1 MMAPFMLSSYTK
13 YVTTHREEENL
24 YASRDKQELTDSA
37 RWWWAKRQSHGK
49 YVSIMCT
56 ETRLTLKWFTPRRT
70 VTPFW
75 STKGH
80 TRRKWYYWAIHASE
94 IRKRS
99 WNDDTKKRLEEGN
112 DDRHFQFLTHK
123 NLNLTEKRT

>member
-1 MMAPFMLSSYTK
+1 MMAPFMLSSFTK
-13 YVTTHREEENL
+13 YVTTHWEEENL

-37 RWWWAKRQSHGK
+37 RWWWAKWQSHGK

-56 ETRLTLKWFTPRRT
+56 ETRLTLKWFTLRRT

-75 STKGH
+75 STKGQ
-80 TRRKWYYWAIHASE
+80 TRRKWYYWVIHASE

-99 WNDDTKKRLEEGN
+99 WNDDTKKRLEVGN
-112 DDRHFQFLTHK
+112 DDWHFQFLTHK

>member
-1 MMAPFMLSSYTK
+1 MMAPFMLSSFTK

-56 ETRLTLKWFTPRRT
+56 ETSLTLKWFTLRRT

-75 STKGH
+75 STKGQ
-80 TRRKWYYWAIHASE
+80 TRRKWYYWVIHASE

-99 WNDDTKKRLEEGN
+99 WNDDTKKRLEVGN
-112 DDRHFQFLTHK
+112 DDWHFQFLTHK